1 MITSTYF
8 RRYTMTYIKVNNIL
22 YPAEIGG
29 RIGDYE
35 WDRRDT
41 KSITLNMTYADVLA
55 LMPDNTPWSIVQKDT
70 VQKLSED
77 GQPMIDSSGNPVME
91 EVTSE
96 FDNSE
101 YSMSGVI
108 RDNRDGTVTIKMG
121 KPTEIETVTANAIS
135 ASDLDN
141 AYREGVNSI

>member
-1 MITSTYF
+1 
-8 RRYTMTYIKVNNIL
+8 MTYIKVNNTL
-22 YPAEIGG
+22 YPATIDG

-41 KSITLNMTYADVLA
+41 KSITLSMTYAEVLA
-55 LMPDNTPWSIVQKDT
+55 LLPDNTAWAIVQKDT
-70 VQKLSED
+70 VQKMNSD
-77 GQPMIDSSGNPVME
+77 GQPMVDDSGNPVTE
-91 EVTSE
+91 EVTTE
-96 FDNSE
+96 YDNSE

-121 KPTEIETVTANAIS
+121 KPTEIETVTAQAIS
-135 ASDLDN
+135 ASDLEN

>member
-1 MITSTYF
+1 
-8 RRYTMTYIKVNNIL
+8 MTYIKVNNTL
-22 YPAEIGG
+22 YPAKIDG
-29 RIGDYE
+29 RIADYE

-41 KSITLNMTYADVLA
+41 KSITLNMAYADVLA
-55 LMPDNTPWSIVQKDT
+55 LLPDNTAWAIVQKDT
-70 VQKLSED
+70 VQKIGED
-77 GQPMIDSSGNPVME
+77 GQPMVDDSGNPITE
-91 EVTSE
+91 EVTTE
-96 FDNSE
+96 FDNTE
-101 YSMSGVI
+101 YSMSGAI

>member
-1 MITSTYF
+1 MKGD
-8 RRYTMTYIKVNNIL
+8 TMTYIKVNNIL

-41 KSITLNMTYADVLA
+41 KSITLSMTYAEVLA
-55 LMPDNTPWSIVQKDT
+55 LLPDNTPWSIVQKDT
-70 VQKLSED
+70 VQKIGED
-77 GQPMIDSSGNPVME
+77 GQPMVDGSGNPVTE

-108 RDNRDGTVTIKMG
+108 TDNRDGTCTIKMG
-121 KPTEIETVTANAIS
+121 KPTEIETVTASAIS
-135 ASDLDN
+135 SADLEN
-141 AYREGVNSI
+141 AYKEGVNSI

>member
-1 MITSTYF
+1 
-8 RRYTMTYIKVNNIL
+8 MTYIKVNNTL
-22 YPAEIGG
+22 YPATIDG
-29 RIGDYE
+29 RIADYE

-41 KSITLNMTYADVLA
+41 KSITLSMTYAEVLA
-55 LMPDNTPWSIVQKDT
+55 LLPDNTAWAIVQKDT
-70 VQKLSED
+70 VQKTD
-77 GQPMIDSSGNPVME
+77 DNGQPMVDDSGNPVTE

-96 FDNSE
+96 YDNSE

-121 KPTEIETVTANAIS
+121 KPTEIETVTANVIS
-135 ASDLDN
+135 AADLDN

>member
-1 MITSTYF
+1 
-8 RRYTMTYIKVNNIL
+8 MTYIKVNNRL
-22 YPAEIGG
+22 YPAKIDG

-35 WDRRDT
+35 WNRRDT
-41 KSITLNMTYADVLA
+41 KSITLNMTYAEVLA
-55 LMPDNTPWSIVQKDT
+55 LLPDNTAWSIVQKDT
-70 VQKLSED
+70 VQKIGED
-77 GQPMIDSSGNPVME
+77 GQPMVDDSGNPVTE

-121 KPTEIETVTANAIS
+121 KPTEIEIVTINTIS

>member
-1 MITSTYF
+1 
-8 RRYTMTYIKVNNIL
+8 MTYIKVNNTL
-22 YPAEIGG
+22 YPAKIDG

-35 WDRRDT
+35 WNRRDT
-41 KSITLNMTYADVLA
+41 KAITLNMTYAEVLA
-55 LMPDNTPWSIVQKDT
+55 LLPGNTAWSIVQKDT
-70 VQKLSED
+70 MQKIGED
-77 GQPMIDSSGNPVME
+77 GQPMVDDSGNPVTE

-121 KPTEIETVTANAIS
+121 KPTEIEIVTINTIS

>member
-1 MITSTYF
+1 MKGD
-8 RRYTMTYIKVNNIL
+8 TMTYIKVNNTL
-22 YPAEIGG
+22 YPAEIAGK
-29 RIGDYE
+29 IVDYE

-41 KSITLNMTYADVLA
+41 KSITLTMTYAEVLA
-55 LMPDNTPWSIVQKDT
+55 LLPDNTPWSIVQKDT
-70 VQKLSED
+70 VQKTSED
-77 GQPMIDSSGNPVME
+77 GQPMVDGSGNPVTE

-101 YSMSGVI
+101 YSMSGAI

-135 ASDLDN
+135 ASDLEN

>member
-1 MITSTYF
+1 
-8 RRYTMTYIKVNNIL
+8 MTYIKVNNTL
-22 YPAEIGG
+22 YPATIDG

-41 KSITLNMTYADVLA
+41 KSITLSMTYAEVLA
-55 LMPDNTPWSIVQKDT
+55 LLPDNTAWAIVQKDT
-70 VQKLSED
+70 VQKTD
-77 GQPMIDSSGNPVME
+77 DNGQPMVDDSGNPVTE

-96 FDNSE
+96 YDNSE

-121 KPTEIETVTANAIS
+121 KPTEIETVTAQAIS
-135 ASDLDN
+135 AADLDN